1 MSPMRDSKPRALR
14 PGDTI
19 ALVSPASP
27 LSPEKVEFAVRLLEG
42 EGYKV
47 EISPHA
53 FDRTGYLA
61 GSDADRAEDL
71 QNAFHDPDVAG
82 VFCARGGYGCARL
95 FPYLDL
101 DLIAATRK
109 LFCGFSDITTLH
121 IALNR
126 RGLPTVHSPMALT
139 LSVPRSDWVYESF
152 LRTLRGELDPP
163 DGVPRSE
170 TVVGGVAEGV
180 VSGGCLVLIADSL
193 GTPESIEC
201 QDRIVLLEDVDEH
214 PHRVDAMLTHLLNS
228 GQIQRAAGIVVGEMT
243 RSDEKIDDGI
253 GGAPWREIVIERL
266 RSLGI
271 PMVLDYP
278 FGHKKDSLTLPLGI
292 RARLDADAGS
302 LTYLEGLCT

>member
-180 VSGGCLVLIADSL
+180 VSGGCLVLIAVSL